1 MKLFRQ
7 LASGLIVGACAIA
20 VIAPVSSLA
29 ADLKVGFVTSL
40 SGASSSLGIPYGKGF
55 QAALAYMPEVAGKKV
70 EVVQLDDASDPS
82 TAARNARKL
91 IVEDKVDVLIGTPG
105 TPSALAIAGVAREL
119 KTPFICIANAKL
131 EGEEGAW
138 MITVPQPT
146 PLMIQ
151 GVIEQMKS
159 AGVKSVA
166 YIGFADAWGDIVY
179 DALIKAAP
187 AAGIQVVAN
196 ERFARTD
203 TSVTGQILKIVATK
217 PDAVLTGT
225 SGTPG
230 ALPYLGLAAR
240 GYRGKIYGTHAI
252 INPDFIRVGGAA
264 VEGLIAPTGPVV
276 VVDQLAASNPTRK
289 IGMDFR
295 AVYEKTF
302 KTVPTDAFGPYS
314 FDAWLLFADAAKR
327 VSPKLQPGTA
337 EYRSALRDA
346 IVSSKEVVGTQGV
359 YNYKPGQ
366 PFGSDQRAVVMV
378 KLEKGQ
384 WKYLGK

>member
-1 MKLFRQ
+1 MKFFRALTSVFIAGTVTMAAP
-7 LASGLIVGACAIA
+7 LASF
-20 VIAPVSSLA
+20 A
-29 ADLKVGFVTSL
+29 ADLKVGFITSL
-40 SGASSSLGIPYGKGF
+40 SGSSSSLGIPYGKGF
-55 QAALAYMPEVAGKKV
+55 QAAVAYMPEVAGKKV
-70 EVVQLDDASDPS
+70 DVVQLDDASDPT

-138 MITVPQPT
+138 MVTVPQPT

-151 GVIEQMKS
+151 GVIDQMKL
-159 AGVKSVA
+159 AGVKTVA

-179 DALIKAAP
+179 DALSKAAP
-187 AAGIQVVAN
+187 AAGIKVVAN
-196 ERFARTD
+196 ERYARTD
-203 TSVTGQILKIVATK
+203 TAVTGQVLKIVATH

-230 ALPYLGLAAR
+230 ALPYLALASR
-240 GYRGKIYGTHAI
+240 GYRGKLYGTHAI

-264 VEGLIAPTGPVV
+264 VEGLVAPTGPVV

-289 IGMDFR
+289 IGLDFR
-295 AVYEKTF
+295 AIYEKTF

-327 VSPKLQPGTA
+327 VGNKAQPGTP
-337 EYRSALRDA
+337 EYRTALRDA

-384 WKYLGK
+384 WKYLGQ

>member
-1 MKLFRQ
+1 MKLFRKI
-7 LASGLIVGACAIA
+7 ASGLIAGTCATVA
-20 VIAPVSSLA
+20 LLPLSAAA

-40 SGASSSLGIPYGKGF
+40 SGSSSSLGIPYGKGF
-55 QAALAYMPEVAGKKV
+55 QAAVAYMPEVAGKKV
-70 EVVQLDDASDPS
+70 NVVQLDDASDPT
-82 TAARNARKL
+82 TAARDARKL
-91 IVEDKVDVLIGTPG
+91 IVEDKVDLLIGTPG

-119 KTPFICIANAKL
+119 KTPFICIANAQL
-131 EGEEGAW
+131 DGPEGAW

-151 GVIEQMKS
+151 GVIEQMKI

-179 DALIKAAP
+179 DALMKAAP
-187 AAGIQVVAN
+187 AAGIKVVAN

-203 TSVTGQILKIVATK
+203 TSVTGQILKIVAAK

-230 ALPYLGLAAR
+230 ALPYLALASR
-240 GYRGKIYGTHAI
+240 GYHGKIYGTHAI

-264 VEGLIAPTGPVV
+264 VEGLIAPTGPVIV
-276 VVDQLAASNPTRK
+276 ADQLAASNPTRK

-295 AVYEKTF
+295 AAYEKKF
-302 KTVPTDAFGPYS
+302 NAVPTDAFGPYS
-314 FDAWLLFADAAKR
+314 FDAWLLFANAAKR
-327 VSPKLQPGTA
+327 VSPKIEAGTP
-337 EYRSALRDA
+337 EYRTALRDA
-346 IVSSKEVVGTQGV
+346 LVTSKEVVGTQGV

-366 PFGSDQRAVVMV
+366 PFGSDRRAVVMV